1 MQAEI
6 LSLREKLRAAAD
18 RPPAAAR
25 AGHAAAGATAQAAAA
40 TGAARIGAVR
50 GEELF
55 ADSPFVFSG
64 GAAGGA
70 GAGAGGGGG
79 EGGGWAARD
88 DLESILSARDEAG
101 QPGGTGGAG
110 DAGGADAEAAALE
123 RLRSELAGQHAQER
137 AAFQVP
143 RAPGPARC
151 CACVRV
157 CAALA
162 GCRRLLNPLN
172 PTCMSNLEEGGGRA
186 AACGAH
192 AGGARVG
199 QQHGAAHD
207 AAGPAPRCAAGRAPR
222 AAAAGRGLGDVTPD
236 GFVRRTRLLKEQLM
250 EERARARPLQGGA
263 CPRRRPTGPRK
274 MLRMLFF
281 ILVMFFIILKR
292 ISQRGTLRP

>member
-1 MQAEI
+1 VQAEI

-70 GAGAGGGGG
+70 GADTGGGGG
-79 EGGGWAARD
+79 GGGGWAARN

-172 PTCMSNLEEGGGRA
+172 PTCMSNLEEAGPGSCMWS
-186 AACGAH
+186 ACGRSSSRPTAWRSSRR
-192 AGGARVG
+192 GRS
-199 QQHGAAHD
+199 
-207 AAGPAPRCAAGRAPR
+207 GPALRRGRAPR

-236 GFVRRTRLLKEQLM
+236 GFVRRTRY
-250 EERARARPLQGGA
+250 
-263 CPRRRPTGPRK
+263 
-274 MLRMLFF
+274 
-281 ILVMFFIILKR
+281 
-292 ISQRGTLRP
+292 